1 MRWLAQQLQQLEA
14 KGLERRLRPLACGG
28 PYVDRNGRRLLNLAS
43 NDYLGLSTDARLV
56 AAARAALERW
66 GVGAGAARLVV
77 GDRPVHEAL
86 EAALAALK
94 ETEAA
99 LVFPSG
105 YAANVGVL
113 SALAGP
119 RDQIFADAL
128 NHASLNDGARLSR
141 ARFRY
146 YRHRDLEQ
154 LEQLLRGPGPAP
166 GGRRFI
172 VTDAIFSMDAAVAP
186 LPALAE
192 LAARYEA
199 VLVVD
204 DAHGT
209 GIVGP
214 EGRGTAHHL
223 GVADRIPVQVATLS
237 KALGVQGGAAV
248 GARALVDFLL
258 HRARA
263 FIYSTGIAPVLAA
276 AALEAVRLVQT
287 EEGERRRQQQQA
299 HLARLKA
306 GLEARGYTV
315 RHEPPAP
322 MLAVL
327 VGTPEAALRLSAL
340 LEMRGVLAP
349 AIRPP
354 TVPAG
359 TSRIRLAPMA
369 THTDDDIEAALAAF
383 PEAERIQA
391 HAR

>member
-1 MRWLAQQLQQLEA
+1 MEWLTRQLRQLEA
-14 KGLERRLRPLACGG
+14 KGLRRTLRPLAAS
-28 PYVDRNGRRLLNLAS
+28 PYVERDGRRLLNLAS
-43 NDYLGLSTDARLV
+43 NDYLGLSTDPRLT
-56 AAARAALERW
+56 AAAREALERW

-154 LEQLLRGPGPAP
+154 LEQLLQGPGPAP

-172 VTDAIFSMDAAVAP
+172 VTDAIFSMDGTVAP
-186 LPALAE
+186 LPELAE
-192 LAARYEA
+192 LAARYDA

-237 KALGVQGGAAV
+237 KALGVQGGAAL
-248 GARALVDFLL
+248 GSRALVDYLL

-263 FIYSTGIAPVLAA
+263 FIYSTGISPVLAA
-276 AALEAVRLVQT
+276 AALEAVRLVQSN
-287 EEGERRRQQQQA
+287 EGARRRRRQQA
-299 HLARLKA
+299 HVARLKA
-306 GLEARGYTV
+306 GLAALGYTV

-327 VGTPEAALRLSAL
+327 VGAPEAALRLSAL
-340 LEMRGVLAP
+340 LETRGVLAP

-354 TVPAG
+354 TVPPG
-359 TSRIRLAPMA
+359 TSRIRLTPMA
-369 THTDDDIEAALAAF
+369 THTDGDIEAALAAF
-383 PEAERIQA
+383 PEAEAIQPHVA
-391 HAR
+391 

>member
-1 MRWLAQQLQQLEA
+1 MEWLTRQLRQLEA
-14 KGLERRLRPLACGG
+14 KGLRRTLRPLAAG
-28 PYVDRNGRRLLNLAS
+28 PYVERDGRRLLNLAS
-43 NDYLGLSTDARLV
+43 NDYLGLSTDPRLTV
-56 AAARAALERW
+56 AARKALERW

-146 YRHRDLEQ
+146 YRHRDLGQ
-154 LEQLLRGPGPAP
+154 LERLLQGPGPAP
-166 GGRRFI
+166 GGRRFL
-172 VTDAIFSMDAAVAP
+172 VTDAIFSMDGTVAP
-186 LPALAE
+186 LPELAE
-192 LAARYEA
+192 LAARYDA

-237 KALGVQGGAAV
+237 KALGVQGGAAL
-248 GARALVDFLL
+248 GSRTLIDYLL

-276 AALEAVRLVQT
+276 AALEAVRLVQSD
-287 EEGERRRQQQQA
+287 EGARRRRRQQA
-299 HLARLKA
+299 HVARLKA
-306 GLEARGYTV
+306 GLKARGYTV

-327 VGTPEAALRLSAL
+327 VGAPEAALRLSAL
-340 LEMRGVLAP
+340 LEARGVLAP

-354 TVPAG
+354 TVPPG

-369 THTDDDIEAALAAF
+369 THTDDDIEAALDAF
-383 PEAERIQA
+383 PEAEAIPA
-391 HAR
+391 HVA

>member
-1 MRWLAQQLQQLEA
+1 MQWLAQQLQQLEA
-14 KGLERRLRPLACGG
+14 KGLRRQIRPLSSGG
-28 PYVDRNGRRLLNLAS
+28 PYVEREGRRLLNLAS
-43 NDYLGLSTDARLV
+43 NDYLGLSTDPRLT
-56 AAARAALERW
+56 AAAREALARW
-66 GVGAGAARLVV
+66 GIGAGAARLVV
-77 GDRPVHEAL
+77 GDRPVHDAL
-86 EAALAALK
+86 EVALAALK

-154 LEQLLRGPGPAP
+154 LEHLLRGPGPGR

-172 VTDAIFSMDAAVAP
+172 VTDAIFSMDGTIAP
-186 LPALAE
+186 LAE
-192 LAARYEA
+192 LAELAERYEA
-199 VLVVD
+199 LLIVD

-209 GIVGP
+209 GVVGP

-223 GVADRIPVQVATLS
+223 GVAGRIPVQVATLS
-237 KALGVQGGAAV
+237 KALGVQGGAAL
-248 GARALVDFLL
+248 GTRLLIDYLV

-263 FIYSTGIAPVLAA
+263 FIYSTGLAPVLAA
-276 AALEAVRLVQT
+276 AALEAVRLVQSG
-287 EEGERRRQQQQA
+287 EGARRRQRQQA
-299 HLARLKA
+299 HVARLKA

-315 RHEPPAP
+315 RHEAPAP

-327 VGTPEAALRLSAL
+327 VGSPAAALQLSAH
-340 LEMRGVLAP
+340 LEAHGVLAP

-354 TVPAG
+354 TVPPG

-369 THTDDDIEAALAAF
+369 IHTDDDIEAALAAF
-383 PEAERIQA
+383 PEADQLKR
-391 HAR
+391 HAA

>member
-1 MRWLAQQLQQLEA
+1 MQWLARQLRQLEA
-14 KGLERRLRPLACGG
+14 KGLRRTLQPLPAGG
-28 PYVDRNGRRLLNLAS
+28 PYVERGGRRLLNLAS
-43 NDYLGLSTDARLV
+43 NDYLGLSTHPRLV
-56 AAARAALERW
+56 AAAREALARW

-77 GDRPVHEAL
+77 GDRPVHDAL
-86 EAALAALK
+86 EAALATLK

-154 LEQLLRGPGPAP
+154 LEQLLRGPGPGR

-172 VTDAIFSMDAAVAP
+172 VTDAIFSMDGTLAP
-186 LPALAE
+186 LPELVELAE
-192 LAARYEA
+192 RYEA
-199 VLVVD
+199 LLIVD

-209 GIVGP
+209 GVVGP

-223 GVADRIPVQVATLS
+223 GVAGRIPVQVATLS
-237 KALGVQGGAAV
+237 KALGAQGGAALST
-248 GARALVDFLL
+248 RTLIDYLL

-263 FIYSTGIAPVLAA
+263 FIYSTGLSPVLAA
-276 AALEAVRLVQT
+276 AALEAVRLVQSD
-287 EEGERRRQQQQA
+287 EGEYRRRRQQA
-299 HLARLKA
+299 HVTRLKA
-306 GLEARGYTV
+306 ALEARGYTV

-327 VGTPEAALRLSAL
+327 VGTPEAALRLSAR
-340 LEMRGVLAP
+340 LEARGVLAP

-354 TVPAG
+354 TVPPG

-369 THTDDDIEAALAAF
+369 THTDEDIEAALAAF
-383 PEAERIQA
+383 PEAETLQS
-391 HAR
+391 HAV

>member
-1 MRWLAQQLQQLEA
+1 MQWLAQQLQQLEA
-14 KGLERRLRPLACGG
+14 KGLRRTLRPLAAGG
-28 PYVDRNGRRLLNLAS
+28 PYVERNGRRLLNLAS
-43 NDYLGLSTDARLV
+43 NDYLGLSTDPRLT
-56 AAARAALERW
+56 AAAQEALMCW
-66 GVGAGAARLVV
+66 GVGAGAARLVA
-77 GDRPVHEAL
+77 GNRPVHEAL
-86 EAALAALK
+86 EAALAELK
-94 ETEAA
+94 KTEAA

-105 YAANVGVL
+105 YAANVGTV

-146 YRHRDLEQ
+146 YRHRDLRQ
-154 LEQLLRGPGPAP
+154 LKQFLEGPGPAP
-166 GGRRFI
+166 GGHRFI
-172 VTDAIFSMDAAVAP
+172 VTDAIFSMDGTIAP
-186 LPALAE
+186 LPELAE
-192 LAARYEA
+192 LAARYDA

-214 EGRGTAHHL
+214 SGRGTAHYL

-237 KALGVQGGAAV
+237 KALGVQGGVAL
-248 GARALVDFLL
+248 GARTFVDYLL

-263 FIYSTGIAPVLAA
+263 FMYSTGLAPVLAA
-276 AALEAVRLVQT
+276 AALEAVRLVQSD
-287 EEGERRRQQQQA
+287 EAEQRRQRQQA
-299 HLARLKA
+299 HVARLKD
-306 GLEARGYTV
+306 GLEARGYLV

-327 VGTPEAALRLSAL
+327 VGAPEAAQQLSAL
-340 LEMRGVLAP
+340 LEARGVLAP

-354 TVPAG
+354 TVPPG

-369 THTDDDIEAALAAF
+369 THTDADIEAALLAF
-383 PEAERIQA
+383 PEAKTLQSYA
-391 HAR
+391 L